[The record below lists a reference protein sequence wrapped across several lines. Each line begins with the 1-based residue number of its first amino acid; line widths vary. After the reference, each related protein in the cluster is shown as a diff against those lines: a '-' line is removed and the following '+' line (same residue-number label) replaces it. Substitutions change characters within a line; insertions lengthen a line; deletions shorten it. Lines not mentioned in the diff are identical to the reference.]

1 MKKKPPARLI
11 LFILFFAFI
20 LISLA
25 TGYEP
30 GRNVGK
36 NFASFFLEM
45 IRILPAVFILIGL
58 FDVWVKKETIEKHLG
73 KDGGGKS
80 FFWVFIL
87 AAPMA
92 GGLLP
97 ALPVAYELHKKGA
110 RFTVII
116 AFLGAVGIG
125 RVPMILFESTFL
137 GIRFSLIRLAASIP
151 LILVTAVLMGRY
163 LDKIGYRLPEER

>member
-1 MKKKPPARLI
+1 MNRKLPPRLI
-11 LFILFFAFI
+11 LFILFFGFI
-20 LISLA
+20 LVSLIS
-25 TGYEP
+25 GYEP
-30 GRNVGK
+30 GKDVGQ
-36 NFASFFLEM
+36 NFASFFLET
-45 IRILPAVFILIGL
+45 IRVLPAVFILIGL
-58 FDVWVKKETIEKHLG
+58 FDVWVKRETIEKHLG
-73 KDGGGKS
+73 KEGGAKS

-87 AAPMA
+87 AGPMA

-151 LILVTAVLMGRY
+151 LIVVTAVLMGRY
-163 LDKIGYRLPEER
+163 LDKSGYKMPEEV